1 MLAGCSSRAPFQPS
15 RLEWVGGVEAVSGD
29 RGGDLGAGSEGPR
42 GSGVRR
48 RTLAR
53 GGRPVPHCRPHRV
66 LSGSVCRVQVAR
78 GTTTRRS
85 RLKRSD
91 GSTTSTSFILRQ
103 VGGGRRG
110 AGWAVSR
117 ARGPH
122 VPERLVMSQR
132 VAFRPRAGAPV
143 GPSLS
148 VPGSQVFGSWEV
160 SLWVWTQAGGD
171 LV

>member
-29 RGGDLGAGSEGPR
+29 RGGDLGAGSGGPR

-48 RTLAR
+48 LTLAR
-53 GGRPVPHCRPHRV
+53 GGRPAPHCRPHRV

-110 AGWAVSR
+110 AGWAGSR
-117 ARGPH
+117 ARGAGSGSRARP
-122 VPERLVMSQR
+122 
-132 VAFRPRAGAPV
+132 PRAGAAGNVSARRFAAAGGSSGWSFTLCP
-143 GPSLS
+143 GFPSLR
-148 VPGSQVFGSWEV
+148 VLGS
-160 SLWVWTQAGGD
+160 
-171 LV
+171 